1 MKSLHRTS
9 TTQESLNSS
18 AVNSSAVNR
27 RTLLGAALGVG
38 GTALLAACGSQGQ
51 GASSSSSAASASA
64 SESAAAPA
72 ASSSASSTAATS
84 SAAPSPA
91 TSATSASASA
101 SSSPLALAQ
110 PSVESQPDS
119 LRCLVNKMRP
129 FAQQDWEPS
138 DLVEFYGH
146 QLRAEAA
153 KAADTMIDAAAT
165 DGVTL
170 LVSSAYRSY
179 AVQQQTYQY
188 WVSVNGQQV
197 ADQLSARPGYSEHQ
211 TGLAIDFA
219 SPEGCRLEEC
229 YRDTLAG
236 QWLAKNAPRYGYIL
250 RFPDGRQS
258 VTGYRFEPWHY
269 RYVGVQI
276 AQEYV
281 SSGAKTFEEF
291 IGTGAAPDYA
301 SAN

>member
-1 MKSLHRTS
+1 MKSLHRTP
-9 TTQESLNSS
+9 TAQESFDSS
-18 AVNSSAVNR
+18 VVNR
-27 RTLLGAALGVG
+27 RTILGAALSVG
-38 GTALLAACGSQGQ
+38 GTALLAACGSQSGSQGQ

-236 QWLAKNAPRYGYIL
+236 QWLVKNAPRYGYIL

-276 AQEYV
+276 AQEYM

-301 SAN
+301 NAN

>member
-1 MKSLHRTS
+1 
-9 TTQESLNSS
+9 
-18 AVNSSAVNR
+18 
-27 RTLLGAALGVG
+27 
-38 GTALLAACGSQGQ
+38 
-51 GASSSSSAASASA
+51 
-64 SESAAAPA
+64 
-72 ASSSASSTAATS
+72 
-84 SAAPSPA
+84 
-91 TSATSASASA
+91 
-101 SSSPLALAQ
+101 
-110 PSVESQPDS
+110 
-119 LRCLVNKMRP
+119 MRP
-129 FAQQDWEPS
+129 FAQQDWEPN
-138 DLVEFYGH
+138 DLVEFSGD

-188 WVSVNGQQV
+188 WVSVNGQKV

-281 SSGAKTFEEF
+281 ASGAKTFEEF

-301 SAN
+301 SASYALS

>member
-9 TTQESLNSS
+9 TAQESFD
-18 AVNSSAVNR
+18 SSAVNR

-64 SESAAAPA
+64 AEFATASAA
-72 ASSSASSTAATS
+72 S
-84 SAAPSPA
+84 SAAPSPVVSA
-91 TSATSASASA
+91 TSASASASA

-110 PSVESQPDS
+110 PSVESQPHS

-153 KAADTMIDAAAT
+153 KAADTMIDAAVT

-250 RFPDGRQS
+250 RFPNGRQS
-258 VTGYRFEPWHY
+258 VTGYHFEPWHY

>member
-9 TTQESLNSS
+9 TAQESFD
-18 AVNSSAVNR
+18 SSAVNR

-51 GASSSSSAASASA
+51 GASSSSSAVSASA
-64 SESAAAPA
+64 AESATASAA
-72 ASSSASSTAATS
+72 S
-84 SAAPSPA
+84 SAAPSPVV
-91 TSATSASASA
+91 SATSASASA
-101 SSSPLALAQ
+101 SASSSPSALAQ
-110 PSVESQPDS
+110 PSVESQPHS

-153 KAADTMIDAAAT
+153 KAADTMIDAAVA

-250 RFPDGRQS
+250 RFPNGRQS
-258 VTGYRFEPWHY
+258 VTGYHFEPWHY

>member
-9 TTQESLNSS
+9 TAQESLNSS
-18 AVNSSAVNR
+18 ALNR

-38 GTALLAACGSQGQ
+38 GTALLAACGSQGGSPGQ

-64 SESAAAPA
+64 SESATASA
-72 ASSSASSTAATS
+72 ASSSASSTAA
-84 SAAPSPA
+84 ASPVA
-91 TSATSASASA
+91 SATGASASASA
-101 SSSPLALAQ
+101 SASVSSSPLALAQ

-250 RFPDGRQS
+250 RFPHGRQS

-301 SAN
+301 SAS

>member
-9 TTQESLNSS
+9 TAQESFD
-18 AVNSSAVNR
+18 SSAVNR

-38 GTALLAACGSQGQ
+38 GTALLAACGSQGR
-51 GASSSSSAASASA
+51 GASSSSSAASAS
-64 SESAAAPA
+64 ESAAASA